1 MVVHSNIRADVI
13 ILGCSLPGIVAAHKL
28 KKTFGKSM
36 DIVVLDMSTV
46 RKDISKGNVAFQVN
60 DDDSDDDDDDA
71 EETETVTKFVDNIA
85 RDYLLRFSKEFS
97 LPLPN
102 AIANPNVVRSP
113 LNKLFQYLDG
123 STVMCTTDYH
133 DFDYLNVVEKF
144 ELNQYQN
151 LLDQNARDL
160 FQPRRVNSSVERKN
174 LYYFDKTT
182 MESHLCGALL
192 FANSRAVMRMMVQL
206 VCGTSAYS
214 VSVLF
219 YLHQCYRT
227 SSVRNH
233 LDGANTRFRE
243 KLFGYCRKHFSQKL
257 QKSVA
262 DITVIAKPIQKIRSY
277 SNEQVIL
284 ETIKGETNYICNLL
298 AMALSPDELL
308 KIAVEDQFMTNRE
321 AAVVSAMLP
330 GRVIKFRIQYERNFW
345 KSQGYSGDI
354 LSMRGPIVWAME
366 RPFFSSSGSETS
378 AGLVG
383 VLIVRDGV
391 QDSRE
396 AVLEQLT
403 KLFGEEAASPL
414 IYKEKNI
421 SDIFVPRCGD
431 YVALRNLT
439 SCIKPESVVEWGALD
454 VFGDGDVAAALEAGH
469 NAYLH
474 LLRCLRPQATTFE
487 DLELTTS
494 PTILD
499 EGPLTRSIPC
509 FNYIN
514 TIKMVVCTTALI
526 IGIKLLRSYMRK

>member
-46 RKDISKGNVAFQVN
+46 RKDISKGNVAFQV
-60 DDDSDDDDDDA
+60 DDDESEDDGP
-71 EETETVTKFVDNIA
+71 EEPESVSKFVDNIA
-85 RDYLLRFSKEFS
+85 RDYLLRFTKEFG
-97 LPLPN
+97 LPLPD
-102 AIANPNVVRSP
+102 AIANPKLVRSP
-113 LNKLFQYLDG
+113 LNKLFQYRDG
-123 STVMCTTDYH
+123 STVQCTTDYH
-133 DFDYLNVVEKF
+133 NFDYLNVVERF
-144 ELNQYQN
+144 ELNQYQD

-160 FQPRRVNSSVERKN
+160 FQPRRVNRDVERRN
-174 LYYFDKTT
+174 LLYFDKTT

-192 FANSRAVMRMMVQL
+192 FSNSRAVMRMLVQL
-206 VCGTSAYS
+206 VCGASSYS

-227 SSVRNH
+227 SSMRNH

-243 KLFGYCRKHFSQKL
+243 KLFGYCRRHFSHKL

-298 AMALSPDELL
+298 AMALRPDELL
-308 KIAVEDQFMTNRE
+308 KIAVEEQFMSNRE
-321 AAVVSAMLP
+321 AAVVGAMLP

-345 KSQGYSGDI
+345 QSQGYSGDI
-354 LSMRGPIVWAME
+354 LSIRGPIVWAME
-366 RPFFSSSGSETS
+366 RPLLSTTGAETN

-391 QDSRE
+391 SNSKD

-403 KLFGEEAASPL
+403 NLFGEEAAKPL
-414 IYKEKNI
+414 VYKEKNI

-431 YVALRNLT
+431 YVVLRNLT
-439 SCIKPESVVEWGALD
+439 SSIKPNSVVEWGALD
-454 VFGDGDVAAALEAGH
+454 VFGEGDVAAALEAGH

-487 DLELTTS
+487 DLELTSS

-499 EGPLTRSIPC
+499 EGPLTRSIPR

-526 IGIKLLRSYMRK
+526 IGMKLIRSYMQK

>member
-46 RKDISKGNVAFQVN
+46 RKDISKGNVAFQV
-60 DDDSDDDDDDA
+60 DDYESEDDDDT
-71 EETETVTKFVDNIA
+71 EEPESVKFVDNIG
-85 RDYLLRFSKEFS
+85 RDYLLSFSKEFG
-97 LPLPN
+97 LPLPD
-102 AIANPNVVRSP
+102 AIANPKLVRSP

-123 STVMCTTDYH
+123 STVQCTTDYH
-133 DFDYLNVVEKF
+133 NFDYLNVVERF
-144 ELNQYQN
+144 ELNQYQD

-160 FQPRRVNSSVERKN
+160 FQPKRVNTETERRN
-174 LYYFDKTT
+174 LLYFDKTT

-192 FANSRAVMRMMVQL
+192 FSNSRQVMRMMVQL
-206 VCGTSAYS
+206 VCGTSSYS

-227 SSVRNH
+227 SSMRNH

-243 KLFGYCRKHFSQKL
+243 KLFGYCTRHFSHKL

-262 DITVIAKPIQKIRSY
+262 DITLVAKPIQKIRSY

-298 AMALSPDELL
+298 AMAVRPDELL
-308 KIAVEDQFMTNRE
+308 KIAVEEQFMSNRE
-321 AAVVSAMLP
+321 AAVVGAMLP

-345 KSQGYSGDI
+345 QSQGYSGDI

-366 RPFFSSSGSETS
+366 RPLLTTTGTGTNSS
-378 AGLVG
+378 LVG
-383 VLIVRDGV
+383 VLIVKDGFSNTK
-391 QDSRE
+391 D

-403 KLFGEEAASPL
+403 NLFGEEAAKPL
-414 IYKEKNI
+414 FYKEKNI

-439 SCIKPESVVEWGALD
+439 SSIKPNSVVEWGALD
-454 VFGDGDVAAALEAGH
+454 VFGEGDVAAALEAGH
-469 NAYLH
+469 KAYLH

-487 DLELTTS
+487 DFELTSS

-499 EGPLTRSIPC
+499 EGPLTRSIPQ
-509 FNYIN
+509 FNYMN
-514 TIKMVVCTTALI
+514 TIKIVACTTALI
-526 IGIKLLRSYMRK
+526 IGIKLIRTYTQK